1 MLLTLMRHGQ
11 AEPWAGDDHT
21 RTLTEAGK
29 TIVAEVARGLK
40 AGGWVPGTIVCSPL
54 LRSQQTADVVAE
66 QFPGVPVEILQQVV
80 HTDDTLLDEMSYLD
94 LVDPVIV
101 GHEPGLSR
109 LAARLIGADG
119 LLAFDTA
126 SVACFRI
133 DGLPPRR
140 PAQLLFF
147 APPSFANVLRNV

>member
-1 MLLTLMRHGQ
+1 MLLTLMRHGK

-21 RTLTEAGK
+21 RTLTDVGA

-40 AGGWVPGTIVCSPL
+40 AGGWVPGAVVCSPL
-54 LRSQQTADVVAE
+54 LRSQQTAGIVADH
-66 QFPGVPVEILQQVV
+66 FPGVPVEIMQQVV
-80 HTDDTLLDEMSYLD
+80 HTDEALLEQMAQLD
-94 LVDPVIV
+94 LVDAVIV

-119 LLAFDTA
+119 LLAFDTG
-126 SVACFRI
+126 SIACFRI

-140 PAQLLFF
+140 PAELLFF
-147 APPSFANVLRNV
+147 APPSFANALRG